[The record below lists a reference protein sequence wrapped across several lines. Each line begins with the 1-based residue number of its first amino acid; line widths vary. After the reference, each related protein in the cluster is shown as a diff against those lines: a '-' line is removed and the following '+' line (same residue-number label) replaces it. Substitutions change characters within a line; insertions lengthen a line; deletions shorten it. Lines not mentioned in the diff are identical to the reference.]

1 MTVSAKDVQRLFLQA
16 VLSRGVLS
24 GKLAQ
29 TLWAKSKDAVMAA
42 DDSLEIPHSDTREEW
57 DAFVIKVNQALDPLD
72 LEFRH
77 LQEETSGREMYAI
90 YTKSPKVNRKGD
102 EIAQMATDYTPGE
115 IAFFK
120 AMVGTLLRRLAQ
132 SNPLA
137 KVEQI
142 MLAPRESF
150 SISSLAALREVSA
163 LKPKSNMSK
172 TQAEVVLASFVA
184 KGWLLKSKQVVLSN
198 PRGRY
203 SLSARAL
210 LELEPYLK
218 STYSDE
224 ILECLICNEIMT
236 KGVACPIAN
245 CKVRMHFHCFIKY
258 TSRNRKCPT
267 CASDWPGTDPKNM
280 GPVGEGAVRDGD
292 DGKRRVRKSVEN
304 SDDDEEEE
312 NEEMDDEPSQPTQP
326 RTQRSRKAKGKPAAN
341 ESMEVDEEQDEAE
354 DSDTPVKTQGKRRVS
369 RRS

>member
-1 MTVSAKDVQRLFLQA
+1 MTVNAKDVQRLFLQA

-42 DDSLEIPHSDTREEW
+42 DSTLDIPHSDTREEW

-72 LEFRH
+72 LEFRP

-90 YTKSPKVNRKGD
+90 VNRKGD

-120 AMVGTLLRRLAQ
+120 AM
-132 SNPLA
+132 
-137 KVEQI
+137 VEQI

-184 KGWLLKSKQVVLSN
+184 KGWLLKSKQVTAGH

-224 ILECLICNEIMT
+224 LIECVICSEIMT
-236 KGVACPIAN
+236 KGVACPTAN
-245 CKVRMHFHCFIKY
+245 CKVRMHYHCFTKY
-258 TSRNRKCPT
+258 ASRSRKCTT
-267 CASDWPGTDPKNM
+267 CNSDWPGADPKNM
-280 GPVGEGAVRDGD
+280 APVGEGAVRDGD
-292 DGKRRVRKSVEN
+292 DGKRRARKSVEN
-304 SDDDEEEE
+304 SDDDEED
-312 NEEMDDEPSQPTQP
+312 NEDMDDEPSQP
-326 RTQRSRKAKGKPAAN
+326 RTQHGRKTKGKGGN
-341 ESMEVDEEQDEAE
+341 ESMEVDEEEDEAE
-354 DSDTPVKTQGKRRVS
+354 HSDTPVKTQGKRRVA

>member
-1 MTVSAKDVQRLFLQA
+1 MAQPVHPKDVQRLFLQA

-42 DDSLEIPHSDTREEW
+42 DDSLDIPYAGTREEW
-57 DAFVIKVNQALDPLD
+57 DAFVVKVNEALNPLD

-90 YTKSPKVNRKGD
+90 VNRKGD

-120 AMVGTLLRRLAQ
+120 AM
-132 SNPLA
+132 
-137 KVEQI
+137 VEQI

-184 KGWLLKSKQVVLSN
+184 KGWLLKSK
-198 PRGRY
+198 RGRY
-203 SLSARAL
+203 SLSTRAL
-210 LELEPYLK
+210 LELQPYLK
-218 STYSDE
+218 STYPDE
-224 ILECLICNEIMT
+224 IIECVICFEMMT
-236 KGVACPIAN
+236 KGVACPTAN
-245 CKVRMHFHCFIKY
+245 CKVRMHYHCFTKWMARHRQC
-258 TSRNRKCPT
+258 TT
-267 CASDWPGTDPKNM
+267 CTQDWPADPDNM
-280 GPVGEGAVRDGD
+280 TAVGEGAARDGE

-304 SDDDEEEE
+304 SDDEEDED
-312 NEEMDDEPSQPTQP
+312 MDDEPSQP
-326 RTQRSRKAKGKPAAN
+326 RTQQSRKAKGKQAAD
-341 ESMEVDEEQDEAE
+341 ESMDVDEDEEEE
-354 DSDTPVKTQGKRRVS
+354 DSDTPVKKTQGKRRGS
-369 RRS
+369 RLN